1 MAKFKGVKWA
11 QILTLVA
18 AMAASIVSEVSAA
31 KTYAKDYAD
40 GLKSALVA
48 GDVTFSSNNFTSD
61 NVGGA
66 LEELFSSVSSAASN
80 AAVTV
85 STETTSQGALRS
97 YTISQGGTQL
107 AVIDIPKDYVNN
119 IIGIVSQD
127 GSGNPG
133 VFLKVNVAPTGETAS
148 YEYVDVSGLVEYLT
162 LGDQTGKAV
171 KLAISND
178 HKITADI
185 EDGALVKAKLE
196 TSVQNSLG
204 KADTALQE
212 ADFEWATD
220 QEVTDAWADAI
231 AAAKTP
237 AQSGD

>member
-40 GLKSALVA
+40 GLKNALVA
-48 GDVTFSSNNFTSD
+48 GDVTFSSSNFTSD

-66 LEELFSSVSSAASN
+66 LEELFSSVSNAASN

-85 STETTSQGALRS
+85 STATTSQGALRS

-185 EDGALVKAKLE
+185 EDGALVKAKFE

-204 KADTALQE
+204 KADTALQD

-220 QEVTDAWADAI
+220 QEVTDAWAAAI

>member
-48 GDVTFSSNNFTSD
+48 GDVTFSSSNFTPD

-66 LEELFSSVSSAASN
+66 LEELFSSVSNAASN

-85 STETTSQGALRS
+85 STATTSQGALRS

-185 EDGALVKAKLE
+185 EDGALGKAKLE

-204 KADTALQE
+204 KADSALQE

-220 QEVTDAWADAI
+220 QEVTDAWAAAI